1 MNFFIK
7 NKNEETIA
15 VVDLYDATDRYLV
28 ESAEISSVL
37 NSYEQLS
44 TSIAVLGM
52 DGSELKQ
59 VGEDDYV
66 VFKDGENIREYI
78 IKTLEETDEDGHH
91 LTINAELSAVELLED
106 IVQVETMGLTND
118 PAVLLT
124 AILTGTRWTV
134 GMVDAAITKEAFTE
148 ELKWLNALEA
158 IDKLTGFY
166 ECEVTYS
173 YETDEQNITK
183 RMVNLH
189 KKSGKDEGRT
199 FEIDED
205 LTSIRVTRDASEVA
219 TAIILEG
226 NEDENGQPVTIADMV
241 WREADGNPADKPKG
255 QKYLVNK
262 AALEKYGRTLPN
274 GQKKNRF
281 IYRQYDVNAAESL
294 INIGWTELLKYAET
308 KATYEAEAL
317 DLYALTDDDYYQS
330 ARVAVGDTVRIKDKA
345 MLNEVLVKTRVVEM
359 VRDLLD
365 GTRNSFVFGDEKD
378 YIQTRENTYLAEE
391 AYRKAEQAIKE
402 NEKSQKEITELK
414 EKMEKEGGGPE
425 TPEEPVEEGNP
436 NLLLSM
442 FNAGAESSDGVV
454 IFLENDREMSVA
466 LETASGSGCY
476 FRFPPFVGGVSA
488 GGTYTLSFDVTD
500 NVIYK
505 GGGYS
510 WNPAGVREIRIINAA
525 GSKVQSLVPSKEW
538 AQMMG
543 SNAYT
548 FVAES
553 DLTGCRI
560 EIEVGEYAG
569 KVVLAN
575 LKLEAGA
582 ERTEYALHVDD
593 ILRSLE
599 DEQAISA
606 PNIQA
611 TYLHPES
618 SSDMTSDFSGYN
630 NAHISKY
637 SESELLVNLA
647 TGWVGAG
654 YIYYPPINYLVK
666 DRWYTFSFSFSELVS
681 RELNAGTADFF
692 ANFHLRDSDNKKIS
706 GTDKKVRYIEGEGL
720 RLEYRWQNTAGLES
734 VRVAV
739 GFNHRED
746 GEGVRFLMRELQVTA
761 GIANRPFTK
770 SEDKGSVNYGEGQE
784 NMQPFPTTRNIST
797 GNYDDIKLLDG
808 NKDTSFILHHT
819 ADKYDFSQSVYMPRI
834 EGENA
839 GDFLTVSFD
848 LTLLELGNTI
858 NKNRLYMDVM
868 TGRTR
873 TSFGMVGL
881 LATMEKPSQKVMF
894 SFPVKVTNSN
904 TRIKFL
910 LQSGQ
915 KWEIDK
921 LKIQKGLISSEWTP
935 ASSDVATKEE
945 LNEHVAVFQNQIGT
959 ISSEVFNSDGTSRI
973 NTIQE
978 RLNGATQKSEIISV
992 INNSSDEIN
1001 GDRIDAST
1009 LKDIPAIAVTG
1020 LNLNTARPTELI
1032 VGEAVINGGFS
1043 QVRFSEQDLELADT
1057 TQPYQVAVQAY
1068 GDIFLY
1074 VSVREPAFFVVSSPD
1089 TETSAPFG
1097 FQVYAVPREIEEETP
1112 E

>member
-7 NKNEETIA
+7 NKNEKTIA
-15 VVDLYDATDRYLV
+15 VVDLHDATDRYLV

-37 NSYEQLS
+37 NNYEQLS

-91 LTINAELSAVELLED
+91 LNINAELSAVELIED
-106 IVQVETMGLTND
+106 VVQSKTTGLTND

-134 GMVDAAITKEAFTE
+134 GTVDATITKEAFTE

-173 YETDEQNITK
+173 YEADEQNITK

-199 FEIDED
+199 FEMDED

-255 QKYLVNK
+255 KKYLVNK

-294 INIGWTELLKYAET
+294 INIGWTELLKYAEA

-345 MLNEVLVKTRVVEM
+345 MLNEVLVETRVVEM

-414 EKMEKEGGGPE
+414 EKVEQGGGGPE

-442 FNAGAESSDGVV
+442 FNAGAESSNSAV

-466 LETASGSGCY
+466 LENESDDGCY
-476 FRFPPFVGGVSA
+476 LRFPPFVGGVSA

-500 NVIYK
+500 NIIYK
-505 GGGYS
+505 ERYS
-510 WNPAGVREIRIINAA
+510 WTRAGVREIRIINAA

-538 AQMMG
+538 AQMIG
-543 SNAYT
+543 SNVYT

-560 EIEVGEYAG
+560 EIEVSEYSG

-618 SSDMTSDFSGYN
+618 RSDMTVFENIDN

-637 SESELLVNLA
+637 SESELLVNLT
-647 TGWVGAG
+647 TGIGRVG

-666 DRWYTFSFSFSELVS
+666 DKWYTFSFSFSELVS
-681 RELNAGTADFF
+681 RELNTGTDDFLAD
-692 ANFHLRDSDNKKIS
+692 FHLRDSDNKMIS
-706 GTDKKVRYIEGEGL
+706 GTDKKIRYIEGEGL
-720 RLEYRWQNTAGLES
+720 RLEYRWQNTAGLKS

-739 GFNHRED
+739 GFRNREEN
-746 GEGVRFLMRELQVTA
+746 EGVQFIMRELQVTA
-761 GIANRPFTK
+761 GIVNRPFTK
-770 SEDKGSVNYGEGQE
+770 SEDKGLVNYGEGQE
-784 NMQPFPTTRNIST
+784 NMQPFPTTRNTST
-797 GNYDDIKLLDG
+797 GSDDDIKLLDG
-808 NKDTSFILHHT
+808 SKDTSFILHHT
-819 ADKYDFSQSVYMPRI
+819 ADKYSFNQDIYMPRI

-848 LTLLELGNTI
+848 LTLLALGNTS
-858 NKNRLYMDVM
+858 NKNQLYMEVL
-868 TGRTR
+868 TGSTR
-873 TSFGMVGL
+873 TSFGVVRL
-881 LATMEKPSQKVMF
+881 LATMEKPSQKVLF
-894 SFPVKVTNSN
+894 SFPVKATNSN
-904 TRIKFL
+904 TRIRFRLSSK
-910 LQSGQ
+910 Q

-921 LKIQKGLISSEWTP
+921 LKVQRGLISSEWTP

-978 RLNGATQKSEIISV
+978 RLNSATQKSEIISV
-992 INNSSDEIN
+992 INNGSDKIN
-1001 GDRIDAST
+1001 GDRVDAST
-1009 LKDIPAIAVTG
+1009 LTGIPVGAVAG
-1020 LNLNTARPTELI
+1020 LNLNTARPIHLI
-1032 VGEAVINGGFS
+1032 VGESVFNGGFS
-1043 QVRFSEQDLELADT
+1043 QVRFSDEDLELADT
-1057 TQPYQVAVQAY
+1057 TQPYQVTVQAY
-1068 GDIFLY
+1068 GNIFLY
-1074 VSVREPAFFVVSSPD
+1074 VSTRDPEFFAVASSDKD
-1089 TETSAPFG
+1089 TSVPFG
-1097 FQVYAVPREIEEETP
+1097 YQVYAVPREIEEETP